1 MGLEPFSC
9 GGLDGG
15 LVCGLIG
22 GLIGG
27 FPTAGGAALVSD
39 ADPRLRMLLV
49 PHGFWSALQQLLPH
63 TMIRWPQRWNPRRQ
77 MLRLLGSFRLWPLL
91 WARGSFGD
99 LGDGYE

>member
-49 PHGFWSALQQLLPH
+49 PHGFWSALQQLLPQPLGRMPH
-63 TMIRWPQRWNPRRQ
+63 YDPLAATMESKEADAPAAWVLSALASP
-77 MLRLLGSFRLWPLL
+77 LGE
-91 WARGSFGD
+91 G
-99 LGDGYE
+99 